1 MTNSEKQQ
9 YIDARRE
16 YIESQFSHLNPK
28 QREAVLATEGA
39 LLILAGAGSGKTT
52 VLINRIANLMR
63 FGHASDSDTLPAGAS
78 FSDVEVIR
86 NGGKQA
92 DLFAALE
99 PVMPWR
105 ILAITFTNKAA
116 EELKN
121 RLQLMLGDAAR
132 DIWASTFHS
141 CCVRILG

>member
-52 VLINRIANLMR
+52 VLINRIANPMR
-63 FGHASDSDTLPAGAS
+63 FGHASDNDALPAGAS

-92 DLFAALE
+92 DLSALN
-99 PVMPWR
+99 
-105 ILAITFTNKAA
+105 ITQK
-116 EELKN
+116 
-121 RLQLMLGDAAR
+121 
-132 DIWASTFHS
+132 
-141 CCVRILG
+141 